1 MSCDCDVTY
10 FFIITK
16 KKKKKKFKRSASIVT
31 NMDTWQRNT
40 NQKRR
45 NEKYEHVLNATRRGI
60 LPKIAKE
67 NR

>member
-1 MSCDCDVTY
+1 MSCDCDVTCL
-10 FFIITK
+10 FIITK
-16 KKKKKKFKRSASIVT
+16 KKKKKKFKRNISIVT
-31 NMDTWQRNT
+31 NIDIWQRNT

-45 NEKYEHVLNATRRGI
+45 NKKYKHVLNATRRGI